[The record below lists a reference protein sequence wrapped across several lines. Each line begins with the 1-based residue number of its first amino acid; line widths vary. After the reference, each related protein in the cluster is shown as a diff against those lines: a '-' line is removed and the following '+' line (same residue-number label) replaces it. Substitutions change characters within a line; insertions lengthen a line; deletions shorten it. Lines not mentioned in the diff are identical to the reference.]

1 MELVKTENLERAVHK
16 ADELATLD
24 EITQRALELAKA
36 MIKNIDKAKEK
47 KEDEDG
53 GRVQEQSVHGPA

>member
-1 MELVKTENLERAVHK
+1 MAKISTEEKERIIEAAADMDQMKASIKVIIEAMAELVKVV
-16 ADELATLD
+16 DSG
-24 EITQRALELAKA
+24 
-36 MIKNIDKAKEK
+36 

>member
-36 MIKNIDKAKEK
+36 MIKNIDKAEEK
-47 KEDEDG
+47 KEEPKNEASD
-53 GRVQEQSVHGPA
+53 